1 MNLIKNIQ
9 KELRSFSSEEK
20 AIFLPK
26 FFKTGLG
33 EYGEGDK
40 FIGVTVPDQRIV
52 AKKYYSEISLDEV
65 EELLHHSVHE
75 YRLTALIMLVYK
87 YEKTKSESE
96 QRVIFDYYAK
106 NTDYI
111 NNWDL
116 VDLTAP
122 KIVGAY
128 LFDKDKTIL
137 YDFAKSD
144 HLWKQRIAIVSTY
157 YFIKKNLF
165 EDTFRISEML
175 LFHKHDLIHK
185 AVGWMLREVGK
196 MNLSAELEFLNK
208 HYKKM
213 PRMMLRYAIE
223 KFDEGLRQKYLKGEI

>member
-1 MNLIKNIQ
+1 MSLIKKIQ

-96 QRVIFDYYAK
+96 QKVIFDYYAK

>member
-1 MNLIKNIQ
+1 MSLIKKIQ

-96 QRVIFDYYAK
+96 QKVIFDYYAK

-128 LFDKDKTIL
+128 LFDKEKTIL